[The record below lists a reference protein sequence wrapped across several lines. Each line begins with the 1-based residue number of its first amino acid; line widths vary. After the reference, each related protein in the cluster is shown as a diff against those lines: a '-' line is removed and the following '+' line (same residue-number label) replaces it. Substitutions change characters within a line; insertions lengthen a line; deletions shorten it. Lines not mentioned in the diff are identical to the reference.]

1 VRRGRQGEHAND
13 GRVEAEELKEEDLS
27 EAARQALRLK
37 AADAFGV
44 TREVQKQLLAGEG
57 GRILRGL
64 FHRFCQHLVDGSLP
78 PLLIACLGL
87 VRYVAIP
94 KGDPPTGIRTIAI

>member
-1 VRRGRQGEHAND
+1 MK
-13 GRVEAEELKEEDLS
+13 AEELKEEDVA
-27 EAARQALRLK
+27 EAARRVLRLK

-44 TREVQKQLLAGEG
+44 TREALKAVLDGEEAVA
-57 GRILRGL
+57 LRGR

-78 PLLIACLGL
+78 PLVIACLGL

-94 KGDPPTGIRTIAI
+94 KGDPSLGIRTIAI

>member
-1 VRRGRQGEHAND
+1 MDTQSEEGPTKRPRQRWTCG
-13 GRVEAEELKEEDLS
+13 EAEELKEEDLS

-64 FHRFCQHLVDGSLP
+64 FHRFC
-78 PLLIACLGL
+78 
-87 VRYVAIP
+87 
-94 KGDPPTGIRTIAI
+94 